1 MFSIGNSIF
10 VTENSNGAANSGI
23 IIGDKGVMMVDSTFF
38 PSKAKRIV
46 EFLST
51 ITSKVLLYVVN
62 THYHL
67 DHTLGN
73 CVIDA
78 PIVGNVLTKE
88 YLENFDLEA
97 FKSSLEPIV
106 QKELRNAKLVP
117 PSVTFKNKITFD
129 LGDKRV
135 EIVHVG
141 GHTPDSCVVYV
152 WPDAVCFC
160 GDLVFSRYHAEI
172 ETGSDVVKWIQKL
185 KKIREKPL
193 KWIVPGHGPVG
204 GIEDIN
210 DMIAYLEKFKSL
222 SSLLKLK
229 RVEEV
234 VDKFGEDPVFANRGF
249 ALLFED
255 SLVNYLRRRDKRGKH
270 FGSHKT

>member
-1 MFSIGNSIF
+1 MFSIGDSIF
-10 VTENSNGAANSGI
+10 VTENSNGAANSGL

-38 PSKAKRIV
+38 PSKAKRIA

-73 CVIDA
+73 CAVDA
-78 PIVGNVLTKE
+78 PVVGNVLTKE
-88 YLENFDLEA
+88 YLENFDLES
-97 FKSSLEPIV
+97 FKFSLEPMI
-106 QKELRNAKLVP
+106 QKELKNAKFVL

-129 LGDKRV
+129 LGNKSV

-141 GHTPDSCVVYV
+141 GHTPDSCIVYV

-160 GDLVFSRYHAEI
+160 GDLVFSKYHAEI
-172 ETGSDVVKWIQKL
+172 ETESDVGKWIQKL

-193 KWIVPGHGPVG
+193 KWIVPGHGPTG
-204 GIEDIN
+204 GIGDIN
-210 DMIAYLEKFKSL
+210 DMITYLEKFKSL

-229 RVEEV
+229 RIEEV
-234 VDKFGEDPVFANRGF
+234 VDKFGEEPIFADRGF
-249 ALLFED
+249 AMLFEE
-255 SLVNYLRRRDKRGKH
+255 SLMNYLKRRNKRGKH
-270 FGSHKT
+270 SDSYKA